1 MKKTIRITETDI
13 TRIVKKVINKDNYS
27 VGDDESKPTHIL
39 MKEIDLM
46 LNFHYKT
53 NSTFLRHSNDFIEKF
68 NILESVKTNLIEN
81 IFLSNTLVL
90 EKFDRDLDKKII
102 SESDFDFQKELKN
115 YFNFIKTSLS
125 YQAGFI
131 TESQYKNYNILT
143 EQNTTRKE
151 NLILD
156 DKKILKEQWARAND
170 PVGYWKILFEQLKKG
185 GIGVKWEVANDPVK
199 STFMFWGPW
208 VIWKDATKNGGWP
221 VTFSGADKKLWLF
234 KFQGG
239 KYAGQPA
246 TNIILES
253 KFINST
259 FNLGQWGKVTGASGG
274 PQLSNLMKTK
284 PKLKAK
290 PAPAAKQEKSL
301 WDQGLELAG
310 DVAGSVI
317 KGAKAVGGAVV
328 DVAQQGYAAL
338 QGAWKKLKELG
349 LGAFMEKF
357 RAFLTSNYGA
367 ALQLLIEVS
376 TEGFGAVIPIIAWGL
391 LLQYDGA
398 NVMSGTPDWF
408 NLIFSIIGTA
418 TTGLASKAIGAAMP
432 FFKTAGKASSSISQ
446 SLQWLA
452 KSKFGQLF
460 QPFIKT
466 ITAGLG
472 KIPGII
478 AKAMVWVEAT
488 FGKVFGK
495 AVVDFFKRGAAGIS
509 KYITEFAEAI
519 TKFFKQDVVQ
529 GSKKVVAKGIQKT
542 LSKASNLSPKLQTYL
557 ATDSGKRLASKLS
570 VATVDKVKKELTS
583 TIKDYSEDQA
593 LAYIDKKYGVDY
605 GNLVR
610 MVKTGKDIKSTAT
623 DLTKST
629 KDWKGAAQN
638 LKGSGNRS
646 AEHFKTTV
654 AKAQDLVKKTGKEAE
669 LGSKVV
675 TQV

>member
-1 MKKTIRITETDI
+1 MKKTIRITEADI
-13 TRIVKKVINKDNYS
+13 TRIVKKVINKDNYI
-27 VGDDESKPTHIL
+27 VGNDESKPAHIL

-46 LNFHYKT
+46 LNFHYKA

-90 EKFDRDLDKKII
+90 EKFDRDLDRKII
-102 SESDFDFQKELKN
+102 SESDFNFQKELKN

-125 YQAGFI
+125 YQSGFI

-151 NLILD
+151 NLILEN
-156 DKKILKEQWARAND
+156 KKTLKEQWARAND
-170 PVGYWKILFEQLKKG
+170 PVGYWKILFEQLKKA
-185 GIGVKWEVANDPVK
+185 GIGVKLEVPNDFNK
-199 STFMFWGPW
+199 STYMYWGMW
-208 VIWKDATKNGGWP
+208 VINKDPNKNGGYP
-221 VTFSGADKKLWLF
+221 ITYGSPIISAF

-246 TNIILES
+246 NNIIMLANNIAET
-253 KFINST
+253 ST
-259 FNLGQWGKVTGASGG
+259 FNLGSWGKSDQKSTTNA
-274 PQLSNLMKTK
+274 LNNLKKTK

-290 PAPAAKQEKSL
+290 PAPAVKQEKSL
-301 WDQGLELAG
+301 WDKGLEFAG
-310 DVAGSVI
+310 DVAGSVV

-349 LGAFMEKF
+349 LGAFMEKY

-460 QPFIKT
+460 QPFIKA

-529 GSKKVVAKGIQKT
+529 GSKKVVAKGVQKT
-542 LSKASNLSPKLQTYL
+542 LSKAANLSPKLQTYL

-570 VATVDKVKKELTS
+570 IATVDKVKKELTT

-593 LAYIDKKYGVDY
+593 LAYIDKRYGLDY

-610 MVKTGKDIKSTAT
+610 IAKTGKDIKSTAS

-629 KDWKGAAQN
+629 KDWKGAAKN

-654 AKAQDLVKKTGKEAE
+654 TKAQDLVKKTGKEVE
-669 LGSKVV
+669 LGNKVI